1 MPSPVLV
8 ASTDPA
14 RQVLF
19 ITVEGP
25 LAETASTDALRSA
38 LPAIPAGYSVIV
50 DVTNA
55 SEITP
60 DAAEGLR
67 DVARDAIVSG
77 QTVVFVCG
85 DLDHRTRLVLA
96 DLDTLAPVVPA
107 VEDAL
112 PLFRSAA

>member
-25 LAETASTDALRSA
+25 LTDSTSTGALRDALT
-38 LPAIPAGYSVIV
+38 AIPAGYSLIV

-55 SEITP
+55 TEIS
-60 DAAEGLR
+60 AEASEGLR
-67 DVARDAIVSG
+67 DLARDAHVSG

-85 DLDHRTRLVLA
+85 DLDRRTRLVLA
-96 DLDTLAPVVPA
+96 DLDTLAPVVPT